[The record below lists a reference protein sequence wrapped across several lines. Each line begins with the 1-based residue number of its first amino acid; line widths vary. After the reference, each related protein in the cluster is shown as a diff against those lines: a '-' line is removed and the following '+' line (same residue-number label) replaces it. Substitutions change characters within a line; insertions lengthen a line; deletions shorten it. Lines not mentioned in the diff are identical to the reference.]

1 MVVVMF
7 AVRAGEPS
15 ASRSGTTTWDAGIG
29 EQYGTTGVAPLTC
42 CGGHGPA
49 RACDNANCSQ
59 GGARFARVPRFIHE
73 GEASSVSAEA
83 GGGVVMRG
91 RIRIGAVG
99 LVGLTLLCAVSSS
112 AGAQSAPWTV
122 QS

>member
-42 CGGHGPA
+42 CGAHGPA

-83 GGGVVMRG
+83 GGGVEGRG
-91 RIRIGAVG
+91 RIRSVVVGVGVRGLRGAD
-99 LVGLTLLCAVSSS
+99 S
-112 AGAQSAPWTV
+112 
-122 QS
+122 